1 MRLTGPRYPL
11 EGCREDIGVDGCCR
25 RKKGGVHVSG
35 MSDWVDRG
43 TVYTDGGYGADAK
56 EEVFEY

>member
-1 MRLTGPRYPL
+1 M
-11 EGCREDIGVDGCCR
+11 DGCCR
-25 RKKGGVHVSG
+25 RKKGGVRVSG

-56 EEVFEY
+56 EEMFEY